1 MITENIYA
9 AEVEVPLNPFPGLRP
24 FEFHESNLYFG
35 RDGQSERMLSKL
47 AARHFVAVVGTSGS
61 GKSSLVRAG
70 LLPALFGGF
79 MPSAGSNWRVALM
92 RPGNDPLGNLARA
105 LNDPTVF
112 GSDIAEN
119 AALQTV
125 ITEATLRRG
134 SLGLV
139 EAVRQTRMP
148 SNENLLVVVDQFEEL
163 FRFARVTAS
172 ERYQNEAAAFVKL
185 LLEAIEQRDVPIY
198 VVLTLRSDYLGD
210 CALFWDLPEAI
221 NESQFLIP
229 RLTREQRREAI
240 TGPVAVCG
248 GEISS
253 RLVNRLLNDVG
264 DNQDQLPILQHALM
278 RAWDNW
284 RADHAE
290 GEPIDLRHYEATGGM
305 GAALSLHAD
314 EAYAELSN
322 ERERRLAERMF
333 KGLTERGADNRE
345 IRRPLELQEIC
356 ALTEA
361 SEEEVVAVLEPFRR
375 EGRSFLMPPASVRL
389 TPESVIDISH
399 ESLIRCWGRLNEW
412 VEEESRSA
420 RIYLRLAETAALYRR
435 DAAELLR
442 DPELHIALDWRA
454 EDRPNEAWARRYHP
468 DFEIAMDF
476 LEQSREIRDL
486 KAYAKERARRR
497 ELRRTRLVAVVFII
511 LFLFSIAAMAM
522 ALAARREA
530 LIKSS
535 QLERQTKIAED
546 EKANAQRQRAIAEE
560 QKELAESQRLKAES
574 NFAEAEEARKAT
586 LEQKKKAEEQTLIA
600 RENERKA
607 VTAKAEA
614 ERQKTLAL
622 KQESIAKEASSLAY
636 EQSKIAHAAGRSAI
650 AEAER
655 ANNLLYASDLNLSQQ
670 TYRSGNIIRARYLLN
685 GFEPKTDAPEAKD
698 LRGYEWYYLWRI
710 YHKELQALEGHSDTV
725 ISVVFSPDGRTIA
738 TAGVDGKVKLWD
750 AVSRHEVASPNW
762 GARAVTSIASVAFS
776 PDSRTLAVAADDN
789 TIRLWDTTAP
799 GKEPSVL
806 RGPSAP
812 LYAVAFSPDGS
823 TLAAGGEDK
832 NVWLWR
838 LTGAPAAPRT
848 LAGHQEMLRAVAYSP
863 DGKTLASAGI
873 DGTVRLWDLSAPSPK
888 PTTLATQAQPVLSL
902 SFSADGARL
911 AAGGDDGS
919 INLWNMRAPGR
930 KAVTLKGHEGAVES
944 VAFSPD
950 GRTLASGGEDKT
962 VRLWDTTKPDGAP
975 LTIGN
980 HTDIVSSVAFSQD
993 GRVLA
998 SGGYDKRVKL
1008 WDIGSER
1015 GLATLKGIG
1024 ALVRGVAYSPDGRM
1038 LATGNA
1044 EGEVKI
1050 WDARTRRELASFKAH
1065 EDSVWSLAFSPDGR
1079 TLATVSR
1086 DTTVKL
1092 WKLDEPTHAPVVLPG
1107 GFTQAVYTVAF
1118 SSDGRMLAAAG
1129 DDKTIKVWNLNARDK
1144 QPLTLAGHASAVTS
1158 AAFSPDG
1165 KRLVSGGMDGT
1176 IRLWDLSA
1184 ESPRGE
1190 TLGEGFGPIW
1200 AVAYSLSPDP
1210 LSPGERRELVAA
1222 GGDYSMLLL
1231 YDVSRRKWL
1240 DAISGHENA
1249 IRSIT
1254 FSPDGRTLATGSTDK
1269 TVRLWSA
1276 VSMQELVKL
1285 EGHLG
1290 AVTSVAFSPDGRTL
1304 ASGSFDGYVKLW
1316 YAATDEE
1323 VAAEGKR

>member
-1 MITENIYA
+1 MITENTYA
-9 AEVEVPLNPFPGLRP
+9 AEVETPQNPFPGLRP

-47 AARHFVAVVGTSGS
+47 AARRFVAVVGTSGS

-163 FRFARVTAS
+163 FRFARVSAS

-185 LLEAIEQRDVPIY
+185 LLEAIAQRDVPVY

-284 RADHAE
+284 RSDHSE

-305 GAALSLHAD
+305 GEALSLHAD
-314 EAYAELSN
+314 EAYAELAN
-322 ERERRLAERMF
+322 ESERRLAERMF

-345 IRRPLELQEIC
+345 IRRPLELREIC

-375 EGRSFLMPPASVRL
+375 EGRSFLMPPASVKL

-399 ESLIRCWGRLNEW
+399 ESLIRCWKRLDEW
-412 VEEESRSA
+412 VKEESQSS

-486 KAYAKERARRR
+486 KAYAKERSRRR
-497 ELRRTRLVAVVFII
+497 ELRRTRLVAVVFLI
-511 LFLFSIAAMAM
+511 LFLFSIAATAM
-522 ALAARREA
+522 ALVARSDA
-530 LIKSS
+530 LNKTS

-546 EKANAQRQRAIAEE
+546 EKANAQRLRAVAEE
-560 QKELAESQRLKAES
+560 QRTLAETQKAKAES
-574 NFAEAEEARKAT
+574 NFTEAEEARKAT
-586 LEQKKKAEEQTLIA
+586 LEQKKKADEQKQKAEEQARIA
-600 RENERKA
+600 RENELRA
-607 VTAKAEA
+607 VSAGAEA
-614 ERQKTLAL
+614 ERQKQLAIQ
-622 KQESIAKEASSLAY
+622 QEGVAQEAVKKTTLAY
-636 EQSKIAHAAGRSAI
+636 EGM
-650 AEAER
+650 
-655 ANNLLYASDLNLSQQ
+655 NNLLYALVLNLSQQ
-670 TYRSGNIIRARYLLN
+670 EFRSGDAGRAQDSLDSFSPGAL
-685 GFEPKTDAPEAKD
+685 GSIAKGD
-698 LRGYEWYYLWRI
+698 VRGYEWYYLWRV
-710 YHKELQALEGHSDTV
+710 YHKDLETLEGHNDTV
-725 ISVVFSPDGRTIA
+725 T
-738 TAGVDGKVKLWD
+738 
-750 AVSRHEVASPNW
+750 
-762 GARAVTSIASVAFS
+762 SVAFS
-776 PDSRTLAVAADDN
+776 PDGKTIATSGVDGVVKIWDAVSRREVLTLKWGAQPVTSVTSIAFSPDGRALAVASADN
-789 TIRLWDTTAP
+789 TVRLWDTAGP
-799 GKEPSVL
+799 QKEPSVL
-806 RGPSAP
+806 RGPTAP
-812 LYAVAFSPDGS
+812 LYAVAFSPDAA

-832 NVWLWR
+832 AVWVWR
-838 LTGAPAAPRT
+838 LNDAAGGARA
-848 LAGHQEMLRAVAYSP
+848 LKGHEDMVRALAYSP
-863 DGKTLASAGI
+863 DGKTLASASN
-873 DGTVRLWDLSAPSPK
+873 DGTVRLWDALAPSPR
-888 PTTLATQAQPVLSL
+888 PTTLASQTQPFLSL
-902 SFSADGARL
+902 SFSADGATI
-911 AAGGDDGS
+911 AAGGDDGA
-919 INLWNMRAPGR
+919 INLWNVRAPGR
-930 KAVTLKGHEGAVES
+930 KPLVFKGHEGAVET
-944 VAFSPD
+944 VALSPD

-962 VRLWDTTKPDGAP
+962 VRLWDTTKPDAGP
-975 LTIGN
+975 LTVGS
-980 HTDIVSSVAFSQD
+980 HRDIVSTVAFSPD

-998 SGGYDKRVKL
+998 SGGYDKKVKL
-1008 WDIGSER
+1008 WDIGSKR
-1015 GLATLKGIG
+1015 GLATL
-1024 ALVRGVAYSPDGRM
+1024 RGGDTPVGDVAFSPDGKTI
-1038 LATGNA
+1038 ATGYAN
-1044 EGEVKI
+1044 GEVKI
-1050 WDARTRRELASFKAH
+1050 WDALTRRELAGFKAH
-1065 EDSVWSLAFSPDGR
+1065 DDSVYSLAFSADGR
-1079 TLATVSR
+1079 RLATASR
-1086 DTTVKL
+1086 DATVKL
-1092 WKLDEPTHAPVVLPG
+1092 WNLDAPGRDPVVLPG
-1107 GFTQAVYTVAF
+1107 GHTQAVYTVAF
-1118 SSDGRMLAAAG
+1118 SPDGRLLATG
-1129 DDKTIKVWNLNARDK
+1129 SDDKTIKVWNLDAQDK
-1144 QPLTLAGHASAVTS
+1144 GPRTLDGHTGTVTCVVFTS
-1158 AAFSPDG
+1158 DG
-1165 KRLVSGGMDGT
+1165 RRLVSGGLDGT
-1176 IRLWDLSA
+1176 VRVWGLS
-1184 ESPRGE
+1184 EERPKPK
-1190 TLGEGFGPIW
+1190 TLAQEPSPIW
-1200 AVAYSLSPDP
+1200 AVAYGVAPSPTSATD
-1210 LSPGERRELVAA
+1210 RTELVVA
-1222 GGDYSMLLL
+1222 GGDDKLMRIYNMAEEELLGEFG
-1231 YDVSRRKWL
+1231 
-1240 DAISGHENA
+1240 GHEGA

-1254 FSPDGRTLATGSTDK
+1254 FSPDGRTIATGSTDK

-1276 VSMQELVKL
+1276 VTLQELVKL

-1290 AVTSVAFSPDGRTL
+1290 AVNSVAFSPDGRTL
-1304 ASGSFDGYVKLW
+1304 ATGSVDWYVKLW

-1323 VAAEGKR
+1323 VAAGRKR